1 MQDRPPGMLKSSV
14 TFFIASIVIFLA
26 RFLTSIIIA
35 RSLGPD
41 GKGIYFL
48 VLSTATIFTLVISFG
63 LNSAVTY
70 FTASKKFPIMH
81 LFGFILLAVIILG
94 AIGVIIFFTAYQA
107 ILSTTVLKDVN
118 PIFIYIILALLPF
131 NLFSSLS
138 MSILLGEQRILTYN
152 LIEISRALLI
162 LVLQILSFLIGA
174 GINGAIFAWV
184 TANLLVF
191 IVTLYLL
198 RDQFHIP
205 DQSSMTVVRPAFLY
219 GIKSYLANL
228 LTFFNYRLDSYFVNY
243 FINPSAVG
251 LYSTSVSTAEFIWYV
266 PNAVSNALFPKVAGL
281 DTKVASAITARACR
295 ITLLL
300 TSSLAVLIGVIGIW
314 AIPFIYG
321 EPFRPSVPP
330 FLWLL
335 PGILGIS
342 MSKVISADLSGRG
355 LPQYTTWSAAITL
368 IVTIILR
375 SLVNPHLW
383 NCRRSYFF
391 NNRVWVERRIT
402 YILVSQGIGYKSP
415 VYTYS
420 NARRFPL
427 VT

>member
-1 MQDRPPGMLKSSV
+1 MQDRPPGMLRSSA

-35 RSLGPD
+35 RSPGPD

-70 FTASKKFPIMH
+70 FTASKKFTIMH
-81 LFGFILLAVIILG
+81 LFGFILLAVVILG
-94 AIGVIIFFTAYQA
+94 TIGVVIFFTAYQV

-131 NLFSSLS
+131 NLFSSLL

-162 LVLQILSFLIGA
+162 LVLQLLSFLLGA

-228 LTFFNYRLDSYFVNY
+228 LTF
-243 FINPSAVG
+243 
-251 LYSTSVSTAEFIWYV
+251 
-266 PNAVSNALFPKVAGL
+266 
-281 DTKVASAITARACR
+281 CQ
-295 ITLLL
+295 
-300 TSSLAVLIGVIGIW
+300 
-314 AIPFIYG
+314 
-321 EPFRPSVPP
+321 
-330 FLWLL
+330 LL
-335 PGILGIS
+335 PRFIFCKLLYQPVG
-342 MSKVISADLSGRG
+342 
-355 LPQYTTWSAAITL
+355 
-368 IVTIILR
+368 
-375 SLVNPHLW
+375 
-383 NCRRSYFF
+383 CRF
-391 NNRVWVERRIT
+391 V
-402 YILVSQGIGYKSP
+402 
-415 VYTYS
+415 
-420 NARRFPL
+420 
-427 VT
+427 